1 MSRDV
6 SDTIY
11 IKDFRQLKVWQ
22 KSVKL
27 AEKVYAIVDRFPDY
41 ERYAMTS
48 QLIRCSTS
56 IGANLCEGNSQIYKK
71 KELNFGSQALG
82 SAGEAKH
89 WVIMAHKR
97 KYIDDATYNE
107 LTTDIDE
114 VIKMI
119 IGYMKKVRSEM

>member
-1 MSRDV
+1 MSSNI

-22 KSVKL
+22 KSVELTDKIYD
-27 AEKVYAIVDRFPDY
+27 VVVGFPDY
-41 ERYAMTS
+41 ERFNLCD
-48 QLIRCSTS
+48 QLRRCSS
-56 IGANLCEGNSQIYKK
+56 SVGANLCEGNSQIFKK
-71 KELNFGSQALG
+71 KEINFASQALG
-82 SAGEAKH
+82 SAGETKH

-107 LTTDIDE
+107 LTADIDE